1 MDVGQGWH
9 FHRSVYPVSARRGTA
24 AVLVIFVMVGC
35 AGAQN
40 SKSKDE
46 GLEFRNAAPGVRYVH
61 E

>member
-1 MDVGQGWH
+1 MGVGHGWH
-9 FHRSVYPVSARRGTA
+9 FHRSVYPVSARCGA
-24 AVLVIFVMVGC
+24 ASVLVIFVIVGC

>member
-1 MDVGQGWH
+1 MGVGHGWY
-9 FHRSVYPVSARRGTA
+9 FHRLVYPVSARRGTA

-40 SKSKDE
+40 SKSKGE